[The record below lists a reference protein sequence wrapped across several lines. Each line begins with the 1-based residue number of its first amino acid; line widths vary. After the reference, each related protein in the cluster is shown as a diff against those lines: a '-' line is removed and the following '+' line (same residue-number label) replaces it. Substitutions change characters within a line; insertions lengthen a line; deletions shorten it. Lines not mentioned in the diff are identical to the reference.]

1 MSRGRKP
8 RAERPEPSREQLM
21 AAAIDSFARLG
32 YQGTSID
39 RISRDAGVTKGA
51 VYYHFRDKEELLFEA
66 VKDRIGGFEQHVL
79 DKVTTERDA
88 LTRLREVVDAC
99 FFHATVS
106 NHRRFIITLMIE
118 ALDTN
123 PRLSG
128 EFRDIL
134 RRMRTFV
141 TTVIRRGQQR
151 GTLRPDVSAEA
162 AAAAIMG
169 GIIGAEVQHYQDPG
183 EIDLRRVLDTLLE
196 QLTAWLATGGSGAG
210 VAVSGGKGAW

>member
-8 RAERPEPSREQLM
+8 RAERPEPSRKQLM
-21 AAAIDSFARLG
+21 AAAIDCFARLG
-32 YQGTSID
+32 YQGTTID
-39 RISRDAGVTKGA
+39 RIARDAGVTKGA

-79 DKVTTERDA
+79 EKVTPTPDA

-134 RRMRTFV
+134 RRMRTFLRDV
-141 TTVIRRGQQR
+141 VVRGQQR
-151 GTLRPDVSAEA
+151 GQLRADVSAEA
-162 AAAAIMG
+162 VAAVIAG
-169 GIIGAEVQHYQDPG
+169 GIIGAEVKHYQDPE
-183 EIDLRRVLDTLLE
+183 EIDLRRVLDTLVE
-196 QLTAWLATGGSGAG
+196 QVTAWLSPGGVRPGVAATGGNT
-210 VAVSGGKGAW
+210 AW